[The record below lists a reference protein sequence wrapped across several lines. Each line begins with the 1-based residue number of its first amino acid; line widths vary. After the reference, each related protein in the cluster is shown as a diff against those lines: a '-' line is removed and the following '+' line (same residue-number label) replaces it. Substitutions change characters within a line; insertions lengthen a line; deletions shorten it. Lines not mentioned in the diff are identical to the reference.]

1 MEKIIFNFTSFIFE
15 CLFNHCCWW
24 ALVGNLDNGNS
35 LCRHNI
41 GQMQTTI
48 TFCGRGFLIQAGDF
62 EHFPT
67 TGLMKNIWAHG
78 WNCSNLLLRRLGEI
92 KKNNFEKGGSKVRVL
107 GQGGTCNSVPNGP
120 NDLKFCMQGAFVCYY
135 WVLVQSSSCNLYN
148 GQACSGLQ
156 MWLASIEV
164 TWPWLDQNSIVTHKS
179 PLHAKF
185 QVIWSFGG
193 WVTGTPLSENPDFA
207 PSPFW

>member
-1 MEKIIFNFTSFIFE
+1 MHIKPWFYHSVLN
-15 CLFNHCCWW
+15 
-24 ALVGNLDNGNS
+24 
-35 LCRHNI
+35 
-41 GQMQTTI
+41 Q
-48 TFCGRGFLIQAGDF
+48 
-62 EHFPT
+62 
-67 TGLMKNIWAHG
+67 GLEFA
-78 WNCSNLLLRRLGEI
+78 
-92 KKNNFEKGGSKVRVL
+92 KGGSKVRVL
-107 GQGGTCNSVPNGP
+107 GQGGACNSVPNGP

-207 PSPFW
+207 PPLLIFRKSPSIKICLTPKTQTDLVGRVTAAKH

>member
-1 MEKIIFNFTSFIFE
+1 MIFITDLASTEHAWTNNYKKIEKS
-15 CLFNHCCWW
+15 
-24 ALVGNLDNGNS
+24 
-35 LCRHNI
+35 
-41 GQMQTTI
+41 
-48 TFCGRGFLIQAGDF
+48 
-62 EHFPT
+62 
-67 TGLMKNIWAHG
+67 
-78 WNCSNLLLRRLGEI
+78 
-92 KKNNFEKGGSKVRVL
+92 EKGGSKVRVL
-107 GQGGTCNSVPNGP
+107 GQGGACNSVPNGP

-207 PSPFW
+207 PPLWSRKLVYKLAMIMYLFICKV